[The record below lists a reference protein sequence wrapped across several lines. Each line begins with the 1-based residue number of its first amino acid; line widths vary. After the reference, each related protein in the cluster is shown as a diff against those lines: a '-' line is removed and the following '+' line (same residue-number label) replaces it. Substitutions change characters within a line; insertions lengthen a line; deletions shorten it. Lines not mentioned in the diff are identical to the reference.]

1 MAIAGSPR
9 SASAVAQARSVLHA
23 VPETRR
29 GDFDDALDGS
39 DQGVVYPIPDGHD
52 ADATIRALVAAQE
65 QERRRIARDLHDV
78 IGQALTAVKLNLEAL
93 RRDPSRRSTDADLR
107 RSIAIVDGA
116 MRDVRDVAIDLRPA
130 ILDDLGLV
138 AALRWYLSR
147 QGRQVGYRT
156 SFAVDHIPV
165 GLSDEVASTC
175 FRAVQEALTNIAR
188 HARATRVRV
197 ELRRMHDTLVLVVE
211 DDGAGFDV
219 LRSGRRAG
227 RRPTLGLTG
236 MAERVSTIGGSIE
249 ITSAQGLGT
258 RICARFPRAFVP
270 VAMDDR

>member
-9 SASAVAQARSVLHA
+9 SAPAVTQPRSLVRAVPDTRPTDLDDVLDVSGRGVVFAVA
-23 VPETRR
+23 
-29 GDFDDALDGS
+29 
-39 DQGVVYPIPDGHD
+39 DGHD
-52 ADATIRALVAAQE
+52 ADASIRGLVAAQE

-93 RRDPSRRSTDADLR
+93 RRDPSARLTDADLR
-107 RSIAIVDGA
+107 RSIAVIDGA
-116 MRDVRDVAIDLRPA
+116 MREVRDVAIDLRPA

-147 QGRQVGYRT
+147 QGRLVGYRT
-156 SFAVDHIPV
+156 SFGADHIPL
-165 GLSDEVASTC
+165 GLSDEVASAC
-175 FRAVQEALTNIAR
+175 FRAVQEALTNVAR

-197 ELRRMHDTLVLVVE
+197 ELRRMHDTLVLMVE

-227 RRPTLGLTG
+227 KRPTLGLTG
-236 MAERVSTIGGSIE
+236 MAERVSTIGGSLE
-249 ITSAQGLGT
+249 ITSGPGRGT
-258 RICARFPRAFVP
+258 RICARFPRAFGP
-270 VAMDDR
+270 VRTDDR